1 MITHLSGT
9 IVESSPTQ
17 VVIDVQG
24 VGYELLIP
32 SSSFSSL
39 PQPGKS
45 AQIFT
50 HLAIR
55 DDAHIL
61 YGFATSEER
70 ELFRL
75 LINTVSGIGPR
86 IGLNVLSGMS
96 PRNFKIAVTEG
107 NTKRLSQI
115 SGLGKKTAE
124 RIVVELKDK
133 LGASVALEAAAA
145 NREANSPNQKAQDAI
160 AALVALGYKP
170 SDAAK
175 RVESAVKMLGQD
187 VELDRLVKASL
198 SPTS

>member
-96 PRNFKIAVTEG
+96 PRDFKIAVSEG

-145 NREANSPNQKAQDAI
+145 NREANSPSQKAQDAT

-170 SDAAK
+170 SDAVK
-175 RVESAVKMLGQD
+175 RVEGAVKMLGHD

>member
-9 IVESSPTQ
+9 LIESTPQQAT
-17 VVIDVQG
+17 IDVQG
-24 VGYELLIP
+24 VGYEVLIP

-39 PQPGKS
+39 PAPGNK
-45 AQIFT
+45 ARIFT

-61 YGFATSEER
+61 FGFATSEER

-75 LINTVSGIGPR
+75 LISTVSGIGPK
-86 IGLNVLSGMS
+86 IALNVLSGMS
-96 PRNFKIAVTEG
+96 PRDFASAVAEG

-133 LGASVALEAAAA
+133 LTPAAGWTGAQASQPSTA
-145 NREANSPNQKAQDAI
+145 PNQVAQDAI
-160 AALVALGYKP
+160 AALSALGYKP

-175 RVESAVKMLGQD
+175 RVDAALKMLGPD

-198 SPTS
+198 SDSK

>member
-9 IVESSPTQ
+9 IVESNPSQ
-17 VVIDVQG
+17 VIIDVQG
-24 VGYELLIP
+24 VGYELQIP
-32 SSSFSSL
+32 TSSFSSL
-39 PQPGKS
+39 PPAGKKT
-45 AQIFT
+45 QIFT

-61 YGFATSEER
+61 YGFATAKER

-75 LINTVSGIGPR
+75 LVQTVSGIGPR
-86 IGLNVLSGMS
+86 IALNVLSGMS
-96 PRNFKIAVTEG
+96 PRDFSLAVREA

-133 LGASVALEAAAA
+133 LATTTLWESSPAEESSGGATEV
-145 NREANSPNQKAQDAI
+145 AQDAI
-160 AALVALGYKP
+160 AALTALGYKP

-175 RVESAVKMLGQD
+175 RVEGAQKMLDAD
-187 VELDRLVKASL
+187 VELDKLIKASL
-198 SPTS
+198 SASK

>member
-9 IVESSPTQ
+9 IVESSPAQ
-17 VVIDVQG
+17 VIIDVQG
-24 VGYELLIP
+24 VGYELQIP
-32 SSSFSSL
+32 TSSFSSL
-39 PQPGKS
+39 PAAGKK

-61 YGFATSEER
+61 YGFATAKER

-75 LINTVSGIGPR
+75 LVHTVSGIGPR
-86 IGLNVLSGMS
+86 IALNVLSGMS
-96 PRNFKIAVTEG
+96 PRDFSLAVREA

-133 LGASVALEAAAA
+133 LATTTLWESSVNEESDETT
-145 NREANSPNQKAQDAI
+145 NGVAQDAI
-160 AALVALGYKP
+160 AALTALGYKP
-170 SDAAK
+170 SDASK
-175 RVESAVKMLGQD
+175 RVEAAQKMLGTD
-187 VELDRLVKASL
+187 VELDKLIKASL
-198 SPTS
+198 SASS

>member
-9 IVESSPTQ
+9 LTESSPHRA
-17 VVIDVQG
+17 VIDVNG
-24 VGYELLIP
+24 VGYEILIP

-39 PQPGKS
+39 PAPGKKTRV
-45 AQIFT
+45 FT

-55 DDAHIL
+55 DDAHL
-61 YGFATSEER
+61 LFGFASTEER

-75 LINTVSGIGPR
+75 LIGTVSGIGPK
-86 IGLNVLSGMS
+86 IALNVLSGMS
-96 PRNFKIAVTEG
+96 PRDFATAVAEG

-133 LGASVALEAAAA
+133 LTPAAGWTGAESARPNDA
-145 NREANSPNQKAQDAI
+145 PNQITQDAI
-160 AALVALGYKP
+160 SALTALGYKP
-170 SDAAK
+170 ADAAK
-175 RVESAVKMLGQD
+175 RVEAALKMLGSE

-198 SPTS
+198 SDSK